1 MHVEIAEEGEEKYWP
16 DNIIILYKTPAI
28 FYLYTHYWQSY
39 QRLKGA
45 KICSNV
51 SVKLVAEGFG
61 QLSYMGNFQCWKLS
75 DRIGKS

>member
-1 MHVEIAEEGEEKYWP
+1 MHVEVAEDGDEKYWA
-16 DNIIILYKTPAI
+16 DNIMILYKTPAI
-28 FYLYTHYWQSY
+28 FSLYAHYWKRY
-39 QRLKGA
+39 KRLEGA

-61 QLSYMGNFQCWKLS
+61 QLSYMGYCQCWKLS